1 MEMLEAVLTHLRN
14 WFPVRCD
21 AGTFTIA
28 SGIPDVD
35 FLRPGQYYR
44 IRGSVFSDGLHVYQS
59 GETLADETSRA
70 KSGRWQSRKASES
83 LRLKSQRTRKRTR

>member
-35 FLRPGQYYR
+35 FLKPGQYYR

-59 GETLADETSRA
+59 GETLQMKPSWA
-70 KSGRWQSRKASES
+70 KSGRWQSRKASKS
-83 LRLKSQRTRKRTR
+83 LRLKSPRTRKRTR